1 MGSEPNGLFI
11 HFDGSRGCPHG
22 VTESPRLQGIL
33 TLAPHP
39 CALSPHS
46 PGRSLTSDP
55 RFWTG
60 FRSSVELNT
69 LLPAP
74 SRLHPPAP
82 SIICP
87 YHLAM
92 SAPKRSLQESVV
104 VPSLPSHLTSTHS
117 ILKTGSRLTLSPGP
131 SSGLNELTCSPYL
144 HQHPPPP
151 VPEDRRVGGGRR
163 TSRNLLIK
171 AGCPRL
177 QRVTL
182 NNIRVGLF
190 AYLSDPY

>member
-22 VTESPRLQGIL
+22 VTDSPRLQGIL

-46 PGRSLTSDP
+46 PGRSFTSDP
-55 RFWTG
+55 RSWMG
-60 FRSSVELNT
+60 FRSSGELTNP

-74 SRLHPPAP
+74 SRPHPPAP
-82 SIICP
+82 SIICSH
-87 YHLAM
+87 HLAM
-92 SAPKRSLQESVV
+92 SASNRSLQESVV
-104 VPSLPSHLTSTHS
+104 VSSLPSHPHPHS
-117 ILKTGSRLTLSPGP
+117 LHPQGWFRAQRP
-131 SSGLNELTCSPYL
+131 NELTCSPYL
-144 HQHPPPP
+144 QQHPPPP
-151 VPEDRRVGGGRR
+151 VPAERHVRGGRR

-182 NNIRVGLF
+182 NNI
-190 AYLSDPY
+190 